1 MDELMEHEKMPRD
14 KYIQMYESVGAA
26 MEVYNT
32 LHRGM
37 EEAIYQEAL
46 EMELTYRNIP
56 FVPQQTLYTWYKG
69 KRLKKEYVADIVTYS
84 DVVLEL
90 KSVSKII
97 TDHRAQLFNYLRISQ
112 RKCGALIN
120 FGDKSFY
127 CERYWYVDRLD
138 EFLLLTKDNL
148 NKIVNNLLYKN
159 RIFWIKFSGHRE

>member
-14 KYIQMYESVGAA
+14 KYIQLYESVGAA
-26 MEVYNT
+26 MEVYNI

-46 EMELTYRNIP
+46 EMELTSRNIP

-69 KRLKKEYVADIVTYS
+69 KQLKKEYIADIVTYS

-97 TDHRAQLFNYLRISQ
+97 TDHRAHLFNYLRISKS
-112 RKCGALIN
+112 KCGALIN

-138 EFLLLTKDNL
+138 EFLLLTKENL
-148 NKIVNNLLYKN
+148 NNIVSNK
-159 RIFWIKFSGHRE
+159 E